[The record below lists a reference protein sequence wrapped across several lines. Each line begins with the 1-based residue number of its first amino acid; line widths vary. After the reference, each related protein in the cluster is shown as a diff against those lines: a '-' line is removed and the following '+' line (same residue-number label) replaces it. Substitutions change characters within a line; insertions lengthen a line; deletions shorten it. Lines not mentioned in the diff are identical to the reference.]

1 MKTMKQMITL
11 LLALAM
17 LVCLEACGSKAVPS
31 TGPNTDTVAD
41 SGSDMVQSGQS
52 GTQEDAE
59 PPEEDSDPEPNG
71 GDVVAEPETEKT
83 DPEPVEESEPEG
95 ESKPEEETESVDGIR
110 PEFQDAMDAY
120 EKFYT
125 EYCDILKKY
134 SQNPAD
140 FTLLM
145 QYNELVTKAIE
156 VDEAFEAWNED
167 EMSSEELKYYLEVNN
182 RVMQMMVDVME

>member
-1 MKTMKQMITL
+1 MKTMKTTITL

-17 LVCLEACGSKAVPS
+17 LLCLAACGSEKAPG
-31 TGPNTDTVAD
+31 TIPNTDAVAASGNDTVQ
-41 SGSDMVQSGQS
+41 GSQS

-59 PPEEDSDPEPNG
+59 PPVEGTDPEPNG
-71 GDVVAEPETEKT
+71 EDVVAEPETEKT
-83 DPEPVEESEPEG
+83 DPEPVKESEP
-95 ESKPEEETESVDGIR
+95 KEETESVDGIR
-110 PEFQDAMDAY
+110 PEFQEAMDAY
-120 EKFYT
+120 EEFYT

-140 FTLLM
+140 FTLLT

-156 VDEAFEAWNED
+156 VDEAFEAWDED